1 MSYYKSD
8 ELGLALDAVV
18 ESIRRKPSN
27 IEIALIA
34 ACVVSVLKIIY
45 KPNIAREHSPNIIG
59 RAVASNVFLQLI
71 FSTTAPAEYFK
82 NALGCSQGDLI
93 EQFDKAQQKASN
105 DIVYDSSTI
114 RAMIIGTRKCLYELV
129 GYRFEVITNNSLYD
143 PKDLA
148 KQLALKIY
156 EQCYKYTA
164 NMDLV
169 NNALYLE
176 MACMESEYYLQLVE
190 ADIELQKP
198 ENPLAGFFGNML

>member
-93 EQFDKAQQKASN
+93 EQFDK
-105 DIVYDSSTI
+105 IVLQFPIYWFN
-114 RAMIIGTRKCLYELV
+114 CPPLV
-129 GYRFEVITNNSLYD
+129 KTWLDDVFTYGWAYGSVNKMKNRNVSLLVTAGIKEEE
-143 PKDLA
+143 KD
-148 KQLALKIY
+148 
-156 EQCYKYTA
+156 
-164 NMDLV
+164 
-169 NNALYLE
+169 
-176 MACMESEYYLQLVE
+176 
-190 ADIELQKP
+190 
-198 ENPLAGFFGNML
+198 